1 MNMTIGRKLGIG
13 LGAMLFLVL
22 IMGTIFLWAS
32 RQAENALARNQEIRE
47 LNGLMT
53 ARIMDHYVWMDG
65 ISSGLF
71 IQEKPF
77 TGRLDHSQCNL
88 GKWMET
94 FKPYSAEI
102 TVPFKALFDPHK
114 RLHQT
119 AEKIISEH
127 QAGRRENAQ
136 SMFAKETVP
145 AVKAVQESLNR
156 IKEILRKGRGSRPE
170 RTDRF
175 ATQRCGPD
183 VHIHSDHP
191 GIRGCRGRNLCQGH
205 RQIASKSRRYH
216 Q

>member
-1 MNMTIGRKLGIG
+1 MNMTIGRKLGYWLGSDAFSRFDHGDHFPVGIEAGGECIG
-13 LGAMLFLVL
+13 KESGD
-22 IMGTIFLWAS
+22 
-32 RQAENALARNQEIRE
+32 RE
-47 LNGLMT
+47 LNGFMT

-71 IQEKPF
+71 IQERPF

-127 QAGRRENAQ
+127 QAGRKENAQ
-136 SMFAKETVP
+136 SIFP
-145 AVKAVQESLNR
+145 
-156 IKEILRKGRGSRPE
+156 RK
-170 RTDRF
+170 RF
-175 ATQRCGPD
+175 Q
-183 VHIHSDHP
+183 
-191 GIRGCRGRNLCQGH
+191 Q
-205 RQIASKSRRYH
+205 
-216 Q
+216 